1 MPQLITKDDVL
12 TPLLIHKKGNWFMDN
27 IFMQNLIKNA
37 KHLNQKLMSNPTED
51 DIENL
56 LDPLDID
63 DILVKPT
70 SDHWIHF
77 SYNYNNIDFA
87 YEQNLSESQG
97 RLQASIRAFH
107 NKSKAYLNVD
117 NSILSI
123 SSDSNI
129 SITLKQ
135 GSPCTLNN
143 IVQLTEQLEE
153 DVYDTLDNLGL
164 IAY

>member
-1 MPQLITKDDVL
+1 
-12 TPLLIHKKGNWFMDN
+12 MDN
-27 IFMQNLIKNA
+27 TFKQNLITSVN
-37 KHLNQKLMSNPTED
+37 HLNQKLALNPTED

-56 LDPLDID
+56 LDPLDIVN
-63 DILVKPT
+63 ILVNPT
-70 SDHWIHF
+70 NSHQIHF
-77 SYNYNNIDFA
+77 SYNYNNVNFI
-87 YEQNLSESQG
+87 YEQNLLESQG

-135 GSPCTLNN
+135 GSPCSLNK

-153 DVYDTLDNLGL
+153 DVYNTLDNLGL
-164 IAY
+164 ITY

>member
-1 MPQLITKDDVL
+1 MDHNNKIKVKL
-12 TPLLIHKKGNWFMDN
+12 TDNNLKQNQQEIDEYLSYLKKTNR
-27 IFMQNLIKNA
+27 
-37 KHLNQKLMSNPTED
+37 LNQKLMSNLTED

-63 DILVKPT
+63 DILIRPT
-70 SDHWIHF
+70 ITHWIHF

-97 RLQASIRAFH
+97 KLLASICAFH

-117 NSILSI
+117 NSLLSI

-129 SITLKQ
+129 SITIKQ
-135 GSPCTLNN
+135 DSSCSLDN
-143 IVQLTEQLEE
+143 IAQLTEKLEE
-153 DVYDTLDNLGL
+153 DVYETLDNLGL

>member
-1 MPQLITKDDVL
+1 MDHNNKIKVKLTNDNLKQNQQEIDEYLSYLKKDK
-12 TPLLIHKKGNWFMDN
+12 T
-27 IFMQNLIKNA
+27 IK
-37 KHLNQKLMSNPTED
+37 QKLASNPTED

-70 SDHWIHF
+70 NTSWIHF
-77 SYNYNNIDFA
+77 SYNYNNVDFI
-87 YEQNLSESQG
+87 YEQNLSESHG
-97 RLQASIRAFH
+97 RLMAKIRAFH
-107 NKSKAYLNVD
+107 NKSKAYLNVN
-117 NSILSI
+117 NSVLSI

-135 GSPCTLNN
+135 GSPCSLDD

-153 DVYDTLDNLGL
+153 DIYDTLDNLGL

>member
-1 MPQLITKDDVL
+1 MDYDNKIKVKLTDDNLKQNQQEIDEYLNYLKKDKTL
-12 TPLLIHKKGNWFMDN
+12 K
-27 IFMQNLIKNA
+27 
-37 KHLNQKLMSNPTED
+37 QKLASNPTED

-63 DILVKPT
+63 DILIKPT
-70 SDHWIHF
+70 NNQWIHF
-77 SYNYNNIDFA
+77 SYNYNNVDFA
-87 YEQNLSESQG
+87 YEQNLSETQG
-97 RLQASIRAFH
+97 RLMASIRASH

-129 SITLKQ
+129 SITIKQ
-135 GSPCTLNN
+135 GSPCSLDN

-153 DVYDTLDNLGL
+153 NVYDTLDNLGL

>member
-1 MPQLITKDDVL
+1 MDHNNKIKVKLTNDNLKQNQQEIDEYLSYLKKDK
-12 TPLLIHKKGNWFMDN
+12 T
-27 IFMQNLIKNA
+27 IK
-37 KHLNQKLMSNPTED
+37 QKLASNPTED
-51 DIENL
+51 DIKNL

-70 SDHWIHF
+70 NTSWIHF
-77 SYNYNNIDFA
+77 SYNYNNVDFI
-87 YEQNLSESQG
+87 YEQNLSESHG
-97 RLQASIRAFH
+97 RLMAKIRAFH
-107 NKSKAYLNVD
+107 NKSKAYLNVN
-117 NSILSI
+117 NSVLSI

-135 GSPCTLNN
+135 GSPCSLDD

-153 DVYDTLDNLGL
+153 DIYDTLDNLGL

>member
-1 MPQLITKDDVL
+1 MNNNFKQD
-12 TPLLIHKKGNWFMDN
+12 LL
-27 IFMQNLIKNA
+27 A
-37 KHLNQKLMSNPTED
+37 SSKHLNQKLMSNPTED
-51 DIENL
+51 NIKNL

-63 DILVKPT
+63 DTHIKPT
-70 SDHWIHF
+70 SNHQIHF

-97 RLQASIRAFH
+97 RLQASICAFH
-107 NKSKAYLNVD
+107 NKSKAYLTVD

-129 SITLKQ
+129 SITIKQ
-135 GSPCTLNN
+135 GSPCPLDD
-143 IVQLTEQLEE
+143 IVQLTEHLEKNI
-153 DVYDTLDNLGL
+153 YNTLDNLGL

>member
-1 MPQLITKDDVL
+1 MNHDNKIKVKLTKNNLKQNQQEIDEYL
-12 TPLLIHKKGNWFMDN
+12 SHLKKTNR
-27 IFMQNLIKNA
+27 
-37 KHLNQKLMSNPTED
+37 LNQKLISNPTEE

-63 DILVKPT
+63 DILINPT
-70 SDHWIHF
+70 NSHWIHF
-77 SYNYNNIDFA
+77 SYNYNNVDFI

-97 RLQASIRAFH
+97 RLQASICAFH
-107 NKSKAYLNVD
+107 NKPKAYLSVD
-117 NSILSI
+117 NSVLSI

-135 GSPCTLNN
+135 GSPCSLDD

-153 DVYDTLDNLGL
+153 DIYDTLDNLEL
-164 IAY
+164 LAY

>member
-1 MPQLITKDDVL
+1 MNHDNKIKVKLTKNNLKQNQQEIDEYL
-12 TPLLIHKKGNWFMDN
+12 SHLKKTNR
-27 IFMQNLIKNA
+27 
-37 KHLNQKLMSNPTED
+37 LNQKLISNPTEE

-63 DILVKPT
+63 DILISPT
-70 SDHWIHF
+70 NSHWIHF
-77 SYNYNNIDFA
+77 SYNYNNVDFI

-97 RLQASIRAFH
+97 RLQASICAFH
-107 NKSKAYLNVD
+107 NKPKAYLSVD
-117 NSILSI
+117 NSVLSI

-135 GSPCTLNN
+135 GSPCSLDD

-153 DVYDTLDNLGL
+153 DIYDTLDNLEL
-164 IAY
+164 LAY

>member
-1 MPQLITKDDVL
+1 MGHNNKIKVNLTDDNCKQNQQEINEYLSYLKKDKTL
-12 TPLLIHKKGNWFMDN
+12 K
-27 IFMQNLIKNA
+27 
-37 KHLNQKLMSNPTED
+37 QKLMSNLTED

-63 DILVKPT
+63 DILIRPT
-70 SDHWIHF
+70 ITHWIHF

-97 RLQASIRAFH
+97 RLQASICAFH
-107 NKSKAYLNVD
+107 NKPKAYLSVD
-117 NSILSI
+117 NSVLSI

-135 GSPCTLNN
+135 GSPCTLDN

>member
-1 MPQLITKDDVL
+1 MSHDNKIKVKL
-12 TPLLIHKKGNWFMDN
+12 TDHNLKQNQQEINEYLSHLKKNKTLK
-27 IFMQNLIKNA
+27 QN
-37 KHLNQKLMSNPTED
+37 LMSNLTEN
-51 DIENL
+51 DIENI

-63 DILVKPT
+63 DILIRPT
-70 SDHWIHF
+70 NTSWIHF

-87 YEQNLSESQG
+87 YEQNLLESQG
-97 RLQASIRAFH
+97 RLMASIRAFH
-107 NKSKAYLNVD
+107 NKSKAYLNVN

-135 GSPCTLNN
+135 GSPCSLDN

-153 DVYDTLDNLGL
+153 DIYDTLDNLGL

>member
-1 MPQLITKDDVL
+1 MNHDNKIKVKLTKNNLKQNQQEIDEYL
-12 TPLLIHKKGNWFMDN
+12 SHLKKTNR
-27 IFMQNLIKNA
+27 
-37 KHLNQKLMSNPTED
+37 LNQKLISNPTEE

-63 DILVKPT
+63 DILINPT
-70 SDHWIHF
+70 NSHWIHF
-77 SYNYNNIDFA
+77 SYNYNNVDFI

-97 RLQASIRAFH
+97 RLQASICAFH
-107 NKSKAYLNVD
+107 NKLKAYLSVD
-117 NSILSI
+117 NSVLSI

-135 GSPCTLNN
+135 GSPCSLDD

-153 DVYDTLDNLGL
+153 DIYDTLDNLEL
-164 IAY
+164 LAY

>member
-1 MPQLITKDDVL
+1 MDHDNKIKVKLTDDNLKQNQQEINEYLSYLKKDKTL
-12 TPLLIHKKGNWFMDN
+12 K
-27 IFMQNLIKNA
+27 
-37 KHLNQKLMSNPTED
+37 QKLASNPTED

-56 LDPLDID
+56 LDPLDIY
-63 DILVKPT
+63 DILIKPT

-87 YEQNLSESQG
+87 YEQNLLESQG

-135 GSPCTLNN
+135 GSPCSLNN
-143 IVQLTEQLEE
+143 IAQLTEQLEE
-153 DVYDTLDNLGL
+153 DIYDTLDNLGL

>member
-1 MPQLITKDDVL
+1 MSHDNKIKVKLTDDNLKQNQQEIDEYLSYLKKDKTL
-12 TPLLIHKKGNWFMDN
+12 K
-27 IFMQNLIKNA
+27 
-37 KHLNQKLMSNPTED
+37 QKLTSNPTED

-70 SDHWIHF
+70 SGHWIHF
-77 SYNYNNIDFA
+77 NYNYNNIDFA
-87 YEQNLSESQG
+87 YEQNLLESQG

-135 GSPCTLNN
+135 GSPCSLDN
-143 IVQLTEQLEE
+143 ITQLTEQLEE
-153 DVYDTLDNLGL
+153 DIYDTLDNLGL

>member
-1 MPQLITKDDVL
+1 
-12 TPLLIHKKGNWFMDN
+12 MDN
-27 IFMQNLIKNA
+27 IFKQNLLASAN
-37 KHLNQKLMSNPTED
+37 HLDQELALNPTED

-63 DILVKPT
+63 DILIKPT

-87 YEQNLSESQG
+87 YEQNLLESQG
-97 RLQASIRAFH
+97 RLLASICAFH

-117 NSILSI
+117 NSVLSI

-129 SITLKQ
+129 SITIKQ
-135 GSPCTLNN
+135 DSPCSLDN
-143 IVQLTEQLEE
+143 IAQLTEKLEE
-153 DVYDTLDNLGL
+153 DVYETLDNLGL

>member
-1 MPQLITKDDVL
+1 MNNNFKQD
-12 TPLLIHKKGNWFMDN
+12 LL
-27 IFMQNLIKNA
+27 A
-37 KHLNQKLMSNPTED
+37 SSKHLNQKLALNPTED
-51 DIENL
+51 DIENI

-87 YEQNLSESQG
+87 YEQNLLESQG

-107 NKSKAYLNVD
+107 NKPRAYLIVRHGTLN
-117 NSILSI
+117 I

-135 GSPCTLNN
+135 DSSCCLDD
-143 IVQLTEQLEE
+143 IVQLTENLK
-153 DVYDTLDNLGL
+153 DDIYDTLDDLGL
-164 IAY
+164 IRY

>member
-1 MPQLITKDDVL
+1 MDHNNKIKVKL
-12 TPLLIHKKGNWFMDN
+12 TDNNLKQNQQEINEYLSYLKKTNRP
-27 IFMQNLIKNA
+27 
-37 KHLNQKLMSNPTED
+37 NQKLTPNLTED

-63 DILVKPT
+63 DILIRPT
-70 SDHWIHF
+70 VTHWIHF

-129 SITLKQ
+129 NITVKQ
-135 GSPCTLNN
+135 GSPCSLNN
-143 IVQLTEQLEE
+143 IAQLTEQLEE
-153 DVYDTLDNLGL
+153 DIYDTLDNLGL

>member
-1 MPQLITKDDVL
+1 
-12 TPLLIHKKGNWFMDN
+12 MDN
-27 IFMQNLIKNA
+27 DNKIKVTLTNNNLKQNQQEINEYLSYLKKTNR
-37 KHLNQKLMSNPTED
+37 LNQKLTPNLTED

-56 LDPLDID
+56 LNPLDID
-63 DILVKPT
+63 DILIRPT
-70 SDHWIHF
+70 VTHWIHF
-77 SYNYNNIDFA
+77 NYNYNNIDFA

-129 SITLKQ
+129 SITVKQ
-135 GSPCTLNN
+135 GSPCSLNN
-143 IVQLTEQLEE
+143 IAQLTEQLEE
-153 DVYDTLDNLGL
+153 DIYDTLDSLDL

>member
-1 MPQLITKDDVL
+1 MDHDNKIKAKLTDDNL
-12 TPLLIHKKGNWFMDN
+12 KQNQQEIDEYISRLKKTN
-27 IFMQNLIKNA
+27 
-37 KHLNQKLMSNPTED
+37 HLNQKLTSNPTENN
-51 DIENL
+51 IENL

-97 RLQASIRAFH
+97 RLMASIRAFH

-117 NSILSI
+117 NSILNI

-129 SITLKQ
+129 NITIKQ
-135 GSPCTLNN
+135 GSPCSLND
-143 IVQLTEQLEE
+143 IVQLTEQLKE

-164 IAY
+164 LAY

>member
-1 MPQLITKDDVL
+1 MDPDNKIKVKLTDDNLKQNQQEIDEYLSYLKKDKTL
-12 TPLLIHKKGNWFMDN
+12 K
-27 IFMQNLIKNA
+27 QN
-37 KHLNQKLMSNPTED
+37 LMSNLTED

-63 DILVKPT
+63 DILIKPT
-70 SDHWIHF
+70 NNQWIHF
-77 SYNYNNIDFA
+77 SYNYNNVDFI

-97 RLQASIRAFH
+97 RLMASICAFH
-107 NKSKAYLNVD
+107 NKSKAYLNVN

-129 SITLKQ
+129 NITIKQ
-135 GSPCTLNN
+135 GSPCSLNN
-143 IVQLTEQLEE
+143 ITQLTEQLEE
-153 DVYDTLDNLGL
+153 DIYDTLDNLDL